1 MKEDKIYNM
10 HSLKQLVRFFK
21 YQHRKDK
28 TLFNVNQFEK
38 AAGSYLPKNI
48 FDFFAGGAGEELSLR
63 ENIAAFDRL
72 KLIPRI
78 LKGINTPSLSTKIL
92 EQDVP
97 LPILI
102 APMAFQKLVHR
113 QGETAVARAS
123 SQHGVLMTVST
134 LSTSHLK
141 DIKQVSSIPPWL
153 QLYIYKDREITKSLI
168 KAACDLGYKAIV
180 LTVDTPLYAKKLR
193 EPQNPISLNS
203 SLQVVNLVEAGL
215 KLDNINSS
223 CLPQYLSS
231 LLAPNICWKDIEWL
245 RSISSL
251 PILLKGILHPDDVR
265 IAISHNIEGII
276 LSNHGG
282 RQLDTAITA
291 LEALQVLRD
300 DVKEKTEIIIDGGVR
315 KGVDIL
321 KALALGAK
329 GVMIGRPIIWG
340 LAVNGEEG
348 VSKVIHIL
356 KEELSLAMSLSG
368 CSSIDQ
374 INKDIIFR

>member
-1 MKEDKIYNM
+1 ML
-10 HSLKQLVRFFK
+10 SLKKIIKHFK
-21 YQHRKDK
+21 YQNKKDA
-28 TLFNVNQFEK
+28 TPFNVNQFEK
-38 AAGSYLPKNI
+38 AASSSLPKNI

-63 ENIAAFDRL
+63 ENITAFDRL
-72 KLIPRI
+72 KLMPRI

-92 EQDVP
+92 GQDVSLP
-97 LPILI
+97 LLI
-102 APMAFQKLVHR
+102 APMAFQRLVHK

-123 SQHGVLMTVST
+123 SQHGILMTVST

-153 QLYIYKDREITKSLI
+153 QLYIYKDREITKNLI
-168 KAACDLGYKAIV
+168 KAACGLGYKAIV

-193 EPQNPISLNS
+193 NPQNPIYLPPSA
-203 SLQVVNLVEAGL
+203 QVVNLIEAGL
-215 KLDNINSS
+215 KLDNINPS

-245 RSISSL
+245 RSITSL
-251 PILLKGILHPDDVR
+251 PILLKGILHPDDVQ
-265 IAISHNIEGII
+265 IAINNNIEGII

-291 LEALQVLRD
+291 LAALQDLKED
-300 DVKEKTEIIIDGGVR
+300 IKEKTEIIIDGGVR

-348 VSKVIHIL
+348 VSRVIHIL
-356 KEELSLAMSLSG
+356 KEEFNMAMALSG
-368 CSSIDQ
+368 FSSIDQ